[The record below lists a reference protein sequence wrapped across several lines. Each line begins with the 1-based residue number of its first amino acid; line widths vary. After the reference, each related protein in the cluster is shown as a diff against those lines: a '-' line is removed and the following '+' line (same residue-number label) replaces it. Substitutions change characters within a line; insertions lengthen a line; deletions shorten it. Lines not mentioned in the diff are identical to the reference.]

1 MTVTCDIC
9 KATSDL
15 EETFFKKRKTFRLKI
30 TTYCPVCWQKKRA
43 SSISSYFGWGI
54 FLLIGIAF
62 VVQDPQ
68 EGWLFLN
75 LFFAGL
81 TTLLMIIPH
90 ELGHAFAAKW
100 LGNQVFRIVLGNGR
114 ILKTGKMFGFAYEI
128 RQFPFLGLTYCFSK
142 SSRWYRLKRFSIVVA
157 GPVANLCFFLLAL
170 RIPQSDNLIHSL
182 TRSPSPVGWLILA
195 NGWIL
200 AVNLLPYRLNLPD
213 GKIPNDGLSL
223 LMMPFLPKRAIE
235 EILPLYYVFE
245 GFEFLRNQKYAKAK
259 SAYLQGLAQHP
270 EYPLLRNGL
279 GVVQLEM
286 GEVEEARTIFAQLL
300 DQSDAT
306 NKLFHALLQNNLAYA
321 HLLVDR
327 QGLLEEADN
336 LSAEA
341 FRSFPW
347 LPSITNTRAIVLVE
361 SGELDKGI
369 ALLKQAMEESEE
381 FRGKAVNAAY
391 LAIAEARKGKQES
404 AKQYLVMA
412 RQFDEN
418 CPWIQEAQKEL
429 LHMPSHA
436 N

>member
-1 MTVTCDIC
+1 
-9 KATSDL
+9 
-15 EETFFKKRKTFRLKI
+15 
-30 TTYCPVCWQKKRA
+30 
-43 SSISSYFGWGI
+43 
-54 FLLIGIAF
+54 
-62 VVQDPQ
+62 
-68 EGWLFLN
+68 
-75 LFFAGL
+75 
-81 TTLLMIIPH
+81 
-90 ELGHAFAAKW
+90 
-100 LGNQVFRIVLGNGR
+100 
-114 ILKTGKMFGFAYEI
+114 
-128 RQFPFLGLTYCFSK
+128 
-142 SSRWYRLKRFSIVVA
+142 
-157 GPVANLCFFLLAL
+157 LLAL